1 MLQVMLLKQQA
12 LHELQ
17 ITINQTVSQLTEYQH
32 KIVDVRVS
40 PCRGSFLATILYEL
54 KGLQK

>member
-40 PCRGSFLATILYEL
+40 PCRGSFLATILYEF
-54 KGLQK
+54 KGNQK